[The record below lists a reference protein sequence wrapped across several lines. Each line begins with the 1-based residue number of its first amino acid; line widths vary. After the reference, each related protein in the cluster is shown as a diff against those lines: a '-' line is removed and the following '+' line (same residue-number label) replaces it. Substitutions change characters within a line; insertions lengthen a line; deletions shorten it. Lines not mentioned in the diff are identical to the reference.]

1 MSNFSVSPK
10 NVHGCMGCMVSHM
23 GRLGILLSCV
33 QYVEWVCRSL
43 GLGSSMSHATVR
55 MFTKS
60 TGLLGGERGTWIHGE
75 AHGVL
80 LC

>member
-1 MSNFSVSPK
+1 MLNGSAGPLV
-10 NVHGCMGCMVSHM
+10 GC
-23 GRLGILLSCV
+23 L
-33 QYVEWVCRSL
+33 L

-75 AHGVL
+75 AHGGQFCLFESFLRSLLDVVVL
-80 LC
+80 YLNLIRVSE